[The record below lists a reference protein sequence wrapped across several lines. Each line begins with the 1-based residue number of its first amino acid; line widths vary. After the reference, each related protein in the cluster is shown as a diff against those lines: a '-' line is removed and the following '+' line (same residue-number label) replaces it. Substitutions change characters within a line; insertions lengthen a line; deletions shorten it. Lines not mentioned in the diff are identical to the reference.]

1 MTWPLRISFVVPG
14 PPVPW
19 QRAGTTRSGRH
30 YTPER
35 SKEHRAAIQKFAMVA
50 AYRQPEWNAGA
61 TSYKLTL
68 RFFLPDSRARDWD
81 NLGKQVS
88 DALNKL
94 LYEDDRRIDEV
105 SISKRIDRARPRS
118 AVELEVLG

>member
-105 SISKRIDRARPRS
+105 SISKRIDRARPRTE
-118 AVELEVLG
+118 VELEVLG